1 MVIIAGYEKD
11 LKDCFFAY
19 NSGLESRFTWRFNTD
34 DYTPS
39 ELNLIFQKKVESIEP
54 EFYQNYDTKNPKRL
68 LRALELFE
76 QTGKKPSEF
85 RSQKIKKRPFEIIK
99 IGLKIDRDEL
109 YGRIN
114 KRVDIMIANGLFNEA
129 QTLINF
135 KHNNALKTVGYTEIF
150 DFLNHHY
157 SYEETIEEIKKNT
170 RRFAKRQIT
179 WFNKDK
185 DIKWFHPNQTS
196 EIEGFILRS

>member
-1 MVIIAGYEKD
+1 MPDIARSIREK
-11 LKDCFFAY
+11 LAIKY
-19 NSGLESRFTWRFNTD
+19 KKNGLTW
-34 DYTPS
+34 
-39 ELNLIFQKKVESIEP
+39 LQKKVESIEP

-109 YGRIN
+109 YSRIN

-129 QTLINF
+129 ETLINF

-179 WFNKDK
+179 WFNQDK
-185 DIKWFHPNQTS
+185 DITWFHPNQNS
-196 EIEGFILRS
+196 EIEDFILRS